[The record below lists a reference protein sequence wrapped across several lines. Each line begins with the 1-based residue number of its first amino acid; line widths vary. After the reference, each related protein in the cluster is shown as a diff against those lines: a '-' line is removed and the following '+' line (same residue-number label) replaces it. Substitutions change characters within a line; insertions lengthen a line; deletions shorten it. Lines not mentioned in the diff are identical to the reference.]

1 MSLQGIRRA
10 SYTLDSLPVAAA
22 AFAVVTA
29 ALTIPSVAAANSQ
42 AVITAVATIP
52 DQRELQGETI
62 TVTDGIGI
70 DIFVVPPKAPDSAAA
85 EVWANDEITYS
96 IAPSLADSVTASESF
111 VPVFAWVR
119 TPTDSLTVSD
129 ADVKALANALS
140 DSVTP
145 SEAASLSVASPFADG
160 VTSSEAAVL
169 ALANAL
175 ADSVTASDGQ
185 QLRFAGIGVL
195 NEATINS
202 SPVT

>member
-70 DIFVVPPKAPDSAAA
+70 DIFVIPRRAPDPAAA
-85 EVWANDEITYS
+85 EVRVTDEFTYS
-96 IAPSLADSVTASESF
+96 IAPSFADSVTASESV
-111 VPVFAWVR
+111 VPVSTWAR
-119 TPTDSLTVSD
+119 APTDSVTVSD
-129 ADVKALANALS
+129 ADVK
-140 DSVTP
+140 T
-145 SEAASLSVASPFADG
+145 
-160 VTSSEAAVL
+160 
-169 ALANAL
+169 LANAL

-202 SPVT
+202 SQVT